1 MIISFEDDVPM
12 LPLMVVKPTLP
23 VALVVIVYDEEEVML
38 PEPVDKLTAVMAEL
52 PRFPVMAMG
61 LELS

>member
-1 MIISFEDDVPM
+1 MINSVDDEVPM
-12 LPLMVVKPTLP
+12 LPLAVVRVRLP
-23 VALVVIVYDEEEVML
+23 VELVVIVYDEDEVIL
-38 PEPVDKLTAVMAEL
+38 PEPVVKLTAVMAEV